1 MYLNQLFWWYLY
13 VKNINNGY
21 TTGLNNST
29 NIVVYTNSLQ
39 HCVNSRKRP
48 MHFWRRKV
56 QRRQFFVLFYMLIQ
70 QKCVFIDV
78 IFPKRNY
85 RFCFYTDFIVMSI
98 SNKRQSG
105 ISVKRTKWTRS
116 VTAFKKPR
124 RYLFNYNVLRC
135 MFEKNESYVFT
146 SIRVILCHVWINWY
160 FARLSFYLRCHNV

>member
-29 NIVVYTNSLQ
+29 NIVVYTNSLH
-39 HCVNSRKRP
+39 HCVNSKKRP

-70 QKCVFIDV
+70 QTCVFIDV
-78 IFPKRNY
+78 IFHKRNY

-116 VTAFKKPR
+116 VTAFKKTKTIFIQLQCIAVYVWEKWKLCFYQYKGDTLPC
-124 RYLFNYNVLRC
+124 LDKLILRAIKLLP
-135 MFEKNESYVFT
+135 EVS
-146 SIRVILCHVWINWY
+146 
-160 FARLSFYLRCHNV
+160 